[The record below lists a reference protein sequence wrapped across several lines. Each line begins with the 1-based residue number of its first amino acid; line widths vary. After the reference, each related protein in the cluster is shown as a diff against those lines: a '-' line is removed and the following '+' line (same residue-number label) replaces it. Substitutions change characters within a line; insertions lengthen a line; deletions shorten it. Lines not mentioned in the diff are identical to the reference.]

1 MASAFF
7 AADFS
12 SVITSLREGM
22 LMYVGRKPCST
33 STPSSFLGR
42 SMTCPMDAFT
52 RKSDPR
58 YLLIVFALAG
68 DSTITS
74 DLPISPIC
82 LPLRAYSSQP
92 TVRRQFPKDS
102 RPGGR
107 FCHHQQLS
115 AHSLQPTANSR
126 TVNGRQKAVNFFRCP
141 QLFYTYDTSPK

>member
-74 DLPISPIC
+74 DLPISPYDK
-82 LPLRAYSSQP
+82 LPA
-92 TVRRQFPKDS
+92 TEF
-102 RPGGR
+102 
-107 FCHHQQLS
+107 QLS
-115 AHSLQPTANSR
+115 ASILSR
-126 TVNGRQKAVNFFRCP
+126 RQSQFLSIPRSILDSVDLIRSEERRVGKECR
-141 QLFYTYDTSPK
+141 SRWS